1 MIFQARPLSQA
12 VFDQALNLGAT
23 GLQARLLA
31 GRLPDRAAE
40 HLDAVFEPGLK
51 HLAPPSKL
59 IDSDKALTRLADA
72 IESGQSIGILT
83 DYDVDGITSHL
94 VLLTA
99 FRDHFGV
106 APERISS
113 WIGHRI
119 HDGYGISQ
127 GLVDRILQSDSLPDV
142 IITADCGSSDEPRI
156 AQLAA
161 AGIDVIVGDHHAIPS
176 DGIPPSAFAVV
187 NPTRSDC
194 GYPDPSIAGVMVSWL
209 LMSGLRA
216 ALIERSVL
224 PESAPKLIDCLDAVA
239 LGTVADCV
247 DLGGSAINRAVV
259 RAGLAQMNRLA
270 RPAWRSVIR
279 ALGEDAAPLD
289 AGTLAFQVGPR
300 INARGRIDDP
310 MVALHWIL
318 SADDYEADRHLQV
331 LSRDNESRK
340 SIERTMVQSCLPK
353 ALAQRDTGR
362 FVAVVADDNGH
373 PGVQGIVASR
383 LTERSGLPSV
393 VMAPAQDP
401 EHYVGSMRS
410 VPGVHARQ
418 ALQDCESWLTRFGG
432 HAGAAGLTLPRAH
445 LAEFAHA
452 LHVAVANQ
460 VESAPEPIR
469 WHDGALDPDQLGPE
483 IMEELD
489 ALEPWGRG
497 FETPKF
503 IAKFEILAVR
513 VVGKEPVHLS
523 LEVASAHK
531 TFKTVW
537 FRALS
542 EPGAQWPIAVGEHV
556 SLLYSPVVETFRGQT
571 RFVPR
576 IEALVP
582 A

>member
-1 MIFQARPLSQA
+1 MFEARPLSQA

-23 GLQARLLA
+23 GLQARILA
-31 GRLPDRAAE
+31 GRLSDSDAQ
-40 HLDAVFEPGLK
+40 HLEGVFEPGLK
-51 HLAPPSKL
+51 HLAPPSLL
-59 IDSDKALTRLADA
+59 IDSEPALARLADA
-72 IESGQSIGILT
+72 IQAGQSIGILT

-99 FRDHFGV
+99 LRDHFSV
-106 APERISS
+106 PANRISS

-127 GLVDRILQSDSLPDV
+127 GLVDRILESSQRPDV

-156 AQLAA
+156 AQLSQ

-176 DGIPPSAFAVV
+176 EGIPASAFAVV
-187 NPTRSDC
+187 NPTREDC
-194 GYPDPSIAGVMVSWL
+194 SYPDASIAGVMVSWL
-209 LMSGLRA
+209 LMSGLRRQ
-216 ALIERSVL
+216 LIERGVL
-224 PESAPKLIDCLDAVA
+224 PASAPKLTDCLDAVA

-259 RAGLAQMNRLA
+259 RAGLSQMNRLQ
-270 RPAWRSVIR
+270 RPAWRSIAR
-279 ALGEDAAPLD
+279 TLGEDAVPLD
-289 AGTLAFQVGPR
+289 AETLAFQVGPR

-318 SADDYEADRHLQV
+318 SSQDSDADRHLQV
-331 LSRDNESRK
+331 LTRDNEERK
-340 SIERTMVQSCLPK
+340 AIERRMVQACLPK

-362 FVAVVADDNGH
+362 FVVVVADDEGH

-383 LTERSGLPSV
+383 LTERTGLPSIV
-393 VMAPAQDP
+393 LAPAKDP
-401 EHYVGSMRS
+401 DHYVGSMRS

-418 ALQDCESWLTRFGG
+418 ALQDCAELLTRFGG
-432 HAGAAGLTLPRAH
+432 HSGAAGLTLPKAS
-445 LAEFAHA
+445 LADFANG
-452 LHVAVANQ
+452 LHQAVAAQ
-460 VESAPEPIR
+460 VEQAPSIIR
-469 WHDGALDPDQLGPE
+469 WHDGALDPERLGPE
-483 IMEELD
+483 LMTEL
-489 ALEPWGRG
+489 AVLQPWGRG

-503 IAKFEILAVR
+503 VAKFEILAVR

-531 TFKTVW
+531 SFKTVW

-542 EPGAQWPIAVGEHV
+542 EPGATLPVAVGDHV

-571 RFVPR
+571 RYVPR
-576 IEALVP
+576 IEALIP